1 MRLIDANV
9 LEAKME
15 KRLAYL
21 RKEYGDYDHYT
32 DGYEECFCMAEEAP
46 TVDESDEYKRG
57 EWEMFERLSS
67 AYWTKQMYFLNED
80 GTVYSR
86 YSCKSMTKDE
96 AFCEFLERI
105 AED

>member
-1 MRLIDANV
+1 MAEKRLIDVNAVMKDYCDGCPANIREDCKNDPVCATMMV
-9 LEAKME
+9 LI
-15 KRLAYL
+15 
-21 RKEYGDYDHYT
+21 
-32 DGYEECFCMAEEAP
+32 EAP

-57 EWEMFERLSS
+57 EWEMFERISN
-67 AYWTKQMYFLNED
+67 AYWLKQMYFLNED

-96 AFCEFLERI
+96 AFCEFLGRI